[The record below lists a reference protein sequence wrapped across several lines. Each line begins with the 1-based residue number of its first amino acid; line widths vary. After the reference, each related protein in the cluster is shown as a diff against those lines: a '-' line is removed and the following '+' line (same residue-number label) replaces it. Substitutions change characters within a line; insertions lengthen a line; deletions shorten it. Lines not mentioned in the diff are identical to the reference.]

1 MTVPAFEFGR
11 KVRPRLGLLFIG
23 GAYRIDRRAVFHPA
37 VPDRYI
43 LPVATEDN
51 AMDGLIE
58 RFAKVEPV
66 SVSVVSRRPR
76 VVVIGAGFGGLTA
89 AMCLKRTD
97 ADVMVV
103 DRRNYHLFQPLL
115 YQVATAALS
124 PADIA
129 APIRG
134 ILARQANASVV
145 LGAVS
150 GVDVAA
156 RVVLI
161 GERRIPYDQLIIATG
176 ARESYFG
183 HDEWAAV
190 TSGLKKIE
198 DATTMRRRILMAF
211 ERAEDSE
218 DEDERG
224 RLLTFVIIG
233 GGPTGV
239 ELAGA
244 LAELAKAALARDFRR
259 IDPATARIILIE
271 AGPRLLPSFPP
282 RLSEVAA
289 SGLTRLG
296 VELRLG
302 TRVNRCDDCG
312 AVLDGERIDSRTLIW
327 AAGVAA
333 SPAADWLGITPGRGG
348 RVPVGPDLT
357 VPGHPE
363 IFVIGDTA
371 HVEGPHGQLP
381 GVAPVAKQE
390 GAYVARVIAA
400 RLAGKPAP
408 PSFHYRDLGNL
419 ATIGRREGVVDFGWL
434 KLTGRL
440 AWLVWGVA
448 HIYFL
453 IGFRNR
459 MAVGVDWL
467 WSYLTYQR
475 GARLITGEDMR
486 LSPPASKP

>member
-1 MTVPAFEFGR
+1 MDRVVERPDISRREGPSAGSS
-11 KVRPRLGLLFIG
+11 RPRIV
-23 GAYRIDRRAVFHPA
+23 I
-37 VPDRYI
+37 
-43 LPVATEDN
+43 
-51 AMDGLIE
+51 
-58 RFAKVEPV
+58 
-66 SVSVVSRRPR
+66 
-76 VVVIGAGFGGLTA
+76 IGAGFGGLSA
-89 AMCLKRTD
+89 AKRLGKVA
-97 ADVMVV
+97 ADVIVI
-103 DRRNYHLFQPLL
+103 DRRNHHLFQPLL

-134 ILARQANASVV
+134 ILATQANTHVILGSVT
-145 LGAVS
+145 GIDTA
-150 GVDVAA
+150 G
-156 RVVLI
+156 RTVLI
-161 GERRIPYDQLIIATG
+161 GDRRIPYDLLIIATG
-176 ARESYFG
+176 ARENYFG

-190 TSGLKKIE
+190 TSGLKTIE

-211 ERAEDSE
+211 ERAEDSD
-218 DEDERG
+218 DEAERR

-244 LAELAKAALARDFRR
+244 LAELAKAALARDFRH
-259 IDPATARIILIE
+259 IDPTTARIILVE

-282 RLSEVAA
+282 KLSAVAA
-289 SGLTRLG
+289 RALTRLG

-302 TRVNRCDDCG
+302 TAVTRCDREG
-312 AVLDGERIDSRTLIW
+312 AVLDVERIESRTLIW

-333 SPAADWLGITPGRGG
+333 SPAATWLGVEPGRGG
-348 RVPVGPDLT
+348 RIAVTPDLSL
-357 VPGHPE
+357 PEHPE

-371 HVEGPHGQLP
+371 QVAGPDGALP

-400 RLAGKPAP
+400 RGAGKRP
-408 PSFHYRDLGNL
+408 PGPFRYRNFGNL
-419 ATIGRREGVVDFGWL
+419 ATIGRKEAVVDFGRL
-434 KLTGRL
+434 RLTGRI
-440 AWLVWGVA
+440 AWLVWGLA

-459 MAVGVDWL
+459 MAVAVDWL

-475 GARLITGEDMR
+475 GARLITGQEM
-486 LSPPASKP
+486 